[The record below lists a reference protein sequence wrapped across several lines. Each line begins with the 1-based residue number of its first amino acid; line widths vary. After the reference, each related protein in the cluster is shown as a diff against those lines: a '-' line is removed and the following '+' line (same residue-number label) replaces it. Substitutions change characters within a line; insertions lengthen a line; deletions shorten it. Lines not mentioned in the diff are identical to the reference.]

1 MKSPKDWKQPCP
13 NPKCKYYTL
22 IGRGNV
28 IAIST
33 YLTQSGKRRIFTCK
47 ECQTSFSETRDTV
60 FHDLRTP
67 EEKVIMVLKM
77 FLIGVDLSGICF
89 VFGITEETALMWLKR
104 AAKQADIINAQLM
117 HDLAVTEIQ
126 LDEM

>member
-33 YLTQSGKRRIFTCK
+33 YLTQSGKRRIFPVK
-47 ECQTSFSETRDTV
+47 SAKHLFQRPVIQFSMT
-60 FHDLRTP
+60 
-67 EEKVIMVLKM
+67 
-77 FLIGVDLSGICF
+77 
-89 VFGITEETALMWLKR
+89 
-104 AAKQADIINAQLM
+104 
-117 HDLAVTEIQ
+117 
-126 LDEM
+126 